1 MDKCMNFEPTDLVE
15 KFKKLKEFE
24 QHLKARELRIKQREK
39 ELDEREILLKQ
50 YRRNILTAVKEH
62 IQAGA
67 NYEESLKIL
76 SHYKDILH
84 FIAEDIKEDID
95 DIMI

>member
-1 MDKCMNFEPTDLVE
+1 MDVRMNFEPNDLVE

-24 QHLKARELRIKQREK
+24 QHLRARELKIKQREQQ
-39 ELDEREILLKQ
+39 LDERELALKQ

-67 NYEESLKIL
+67 SYEESMRIL
-76 SHYKDILH
+76 NRYKDILR
-84 FIAEDIKEDID
+84 FVAEDIKEDID